1 MPGARFREKADRMD
15 ALLVARLGD
24 TAVLADG
31 REVSGTFASPFVGA
45 DIGSGR
51 GGGAVK
57 LGAAI
62 NTDAV
67 LEPTFTARVV
77 DVVGVKKNDFL
88 TIDLP
93 AELGGGRYKVTR
105 LKPDGS
111 GMVDVVLSVN
121 NERTDDVT

>member
-1 MPGARFREKADRMD
+1 MPGARFRALADRMD
-15 ALLVARLGD
+15 ALLVRHLGD
-24 TAVLADG
+24 PATLADG
-31 REVSGTFASPFVGA
+31 RPVSGAFASPFVGA
-45 DIGSGR
+45 EI
-51 GGGAVK
+51 GGGRSGAIK

-77 DVVGVKKNDFL
+77 DVIGVKKGDFL

-93 AELGGGRYKVTR
+93 VELGGGRYKVAR
-105 LKPDGS
+105 LKPDGV

-121 NERTDDVT
+121 NERTDDIT